1 MVAVGLTP
9 SRRKP
14 ATVLNLHPESSDA
27 MDQHCSYC
35 GVSVPD
41 GASCPV
47 CGTRLVAVNLRR
59 TLLWALVAEEY
70 LVLVAVMIRLA
81 G

>member
-1 MVAVGLTP
+1 LVRQPEAQ
-9 SRRKP
+9 
-14 ATVLNLHPESSDA
+14 VLNPQPESSDT
-27 MDQHCSYC
+27 MEQHCSYC

-41 GASCPV
+41 GVSCPV